1 MTIRCRAIHPESGN
15 SIVPVDHFVYLAFA
29 MMAHTTS
36 PTGVSKYVQ
45 MMENKMSEILASLT
59 KWFSERPQW
68 LQIAATRLL
77 QQPELSEQ
85 DVSELATLCQQE
97 ADGKLPKITCSF
109 PATVFSQRTVGSLRL
124 CSISEVEGV
133 NALAPK
139 KPLEFGKG
147 NITIVYGNNG
157 SGKSGYVRLLK
168 HVCGARETGILYRN
182 VYKLGS
188 ALQKACISFEQDGVK
203 KSYTW
208 SGQRGCDDLNSVD
221 IFDTSF
227 GKVFV
232 SSEDEVSYE
241 PPVLSFFSSLIFTCE
256 KVASALD
263 TEANRHQ
270 SKKPNIP
277 AEKKATPEGIWYE
290 TITAK
295 ASTQDIDKHCA
306 FSSADETEMQ
316 TLRQRLAEQAP
327 TEKAKRLRTQKQHI
341 DTLVRDTQKHLTQ
354 LSDEN
359 CQRIIAAKKKSILK
373 QAAADTAA
381 EKMFSGRELEGIGSD
396 VWKELWEAARN
407 YSVSAAYKQA
417 EYPNTSDGS
426 RCVLCHQTLTQEAKE
441 RLKSFESFVK
451 GEMQRA
457 ATDAAEEYNTAS
469 QTIEVL
475 PTSETLRA
483 RIDAGG
489 ILKDEVASQ
498 VVDFFVQLQARKDML
513 FGIDSED
520 VITDPLPS
528 PKWIEEANTQSKLLG
543 ELAAKYDEDAKSDNR
558 EEIQKKLNSLQARKW
573 LSEHRAAIDE
583 EITRL
588 KLLKQIQEAKKST
601 NTRALSQKKGE
612 LAEALITDAFVQRFN
627 AELKALGASQ
637 VKVELVK
644 SKVSKGRV
652 LHKLQ
657 LQGGSQNGLADVL
670 SEGENRIV
678 SIAAFLADVTGKSN
692 QAPFIFDD
700 PISSLDQSY
709 EEAVVQRLIELSQD
723 KQVIVFTHR
732 LSLLGTVRHFAE
744 KKTIKSDVVSIRS
757 ADWGTGEPAPI
768 PLSQSDIKSALNTL
782 MNQRYQD
789 AKRASDNGEF
799 EYAEIL
805 LKSMCSDFRTLVERS
820 IENDL
825 LCGVV
830 QRFQRPVHTLKLKDL
845 AKLKDVDC
853 NLLDSLMTKYSGFEH
868 SQPTEA
874 PVELPKP
881 DDLLADMTSL
891 KHWREEYAKRPTSAV
906 TR

>member
-1 MTIRCRAIHPESGN
+1 MNTEVVN
-15 SIVPVDHFVYLAFA
+15 DL
-29 MMAHTTS
+29 
-36 PTGVSKYVQ
+36 
-45 MMENKMSEILASLT
+45 NK
-59 KWFSERPQW
+59 WVSERPQW

-77 QQPELSEQ
+77 QQSELTAN
-85 DVSELATLCQQE
+85 DVSELAKLCQQE
-97 ADGKLPKITCSF
+97 ADGKLSKTTCSF
-109 PATVFSQRTVGSLRL
+109 PATAFSQGAAGSLRL
-124 CSISEVEGV
+124 CSISEIEGV

-168 HVCGARETGILYRN
+168 HVCGARETGTLHRN
-182 VYKLGS
+182 VYKPG
-188 ALQKACISFEQDGVK
+188 AAAQKACISFEQDGVPK
-203 KSYTW
+203 THTW
-208 SGQRGCDDLNSVD
+208 SGQGICDELTSVD

-241 PPVLSFFSSLIFTCE
+241 PPVLSFFSSLILACE

-263 TEANRHQ
+263 IEANRHQ

-277 AEKKATPEGIWYE
+277 TDKKVTPEGIWYE
-290 TITAK
+290 AISAK
-295 ASTQDIDKHCA
+295 TSTQDIDKHCS
-306 FSSADETEMQ
+306 FGSADETEMQ
-316 TLRQRLAEQAP
+316 TLQQRLAEQAP
-327 TEKAKRLRTQKQHI
+327 AEKAKQLRKQKQHI
-341 DTLVRDTQKHLTQ
+341 DTLVQDAQKYLEQ
-354 LSDEN
+354 LSDESYR
-359 CQRIIAAKKKSILK
+359 RIIAAKKKSILK
-373 QAAADTAA
+373 KAAADTVA
-381 EKMFSGRELEGIGSD
+381 EKMFSGSELEGIGSD
-396 VWKELWEAARN
+396 VWKELWEAARS
-407 YSVSAAYKQA
+407 YSLSAAYKEA
-417 EYPNTSDGS
+417 EYPNVSDGS
-426 RCVLCHQTLTQEAKE
+426 RCVLCHQTLTQEARE
-441 RLKSFESFVK
+441 RLISFENFVK
-451 GEMQRA
+451 GEMQKA
-457 ATDAAEEYNTAS
+457 ATDAAKEYDTAR
-469 QTIEVL
+469 QTIEAL
-475 PTSETLRA
+475 PTSETLKT
-483 RIDAGG
+483 RIDAAG
-489 ILKDEVASQ
+489 IPQDVASQ
-498 VVDFFVQLQARKDML
+498 VTDFFAQLQARKDL
-513 FGIDSED
+513 LPGIDSEEA
-520 VITDPLPS
+520 IPDPLFS
-528 PKWIEEANTQSKLLG
+528 PKWIEEANAQSKNLG

-558 EEIQKKLNSLQARKW
+558 EEIKKKLNSLQTRKW
-573 LSEHRAAIDE
+573 LFEHRAAIDE
-583 EITRL
+583 EVTRL
-588 KLLKQIQEAKKST
+588 KLLNQIKAAKKSADT
-601 NTRALSQKKGE
+601 TALSRKKGE
-612 LAEALITDAFVQRFN
+612 LAEALITDAFVQRFK

-657 LQGGSQNGLADVL
+657 LRGASQNGLADVL

-744 KKTIKSDVVSIRS
+744 KKTIKPDVVSIRS

-789 AKRASDNGEF
+789 AKKASENGEF
-799 EYAEIL
+799 EHAEIL
-805 LKSMCSDFRTLVERS
+805 LKSICSDFRTLVERS

-845 AKLKDVDC
+845 AKLKDADC

-868 SQPTEA
+868 SQPTES

-891 KHWREEYAKRPTSAV
+891 KTWREEYLKRATL
-906 TR
+906 

>member
-1 MTIRCRAIHPESGN
+1 MGGISATLS
-15 SIVPVDHFVYLAFA
+15 
-29 MMAHTTS
+29 
-36 PTGVSKYVQ
+36 
-45 MMENKMSEILASLT
+45 

-77 QQPELSEQ
+77 QQSELNDT

-97 ADGKLPKITCSF
+97 ADGKLPKTACSF
-109 PATVFSQRTVGSLRL
+109 PATAFSQSAAGTLRL

-168 HVCGARETGILYRN
+168 HVCGARETGTLHRN
-182 VYKLGS
+182 VYKAGS
-188 ALQKACISFEQDGVK
+188 AVQKACISFEQDGVPK
-203 KSYTW
+203 THAW
-208 SGQRGCDDLNSVD
+208 SGQGICDELKSVD

-241 PPVLSFFSSLIFTCE
+241 PPVLSFFSSLIHACE
-256 KVASALD
+256 KVASVLD
-263 TEANRHQ
+263 AEANRHQ

-277 AEKKATPEGIWYE
+277 NDKKVTTEGIWYDA
-290 TITAK
+290 ISAK
-295 ASTQDIDKHCA
+295 TSAQDIDKHCA
-306 FSSADETEMQ
+306 FGGTDETEMQ
-316 TLRQRLAEQAP
+316 TLQQRLAEQAP
-327 TEKAKRLRTQKQHI
+327 ADKAKQLRKQKQHI
-341 DTLVRDTQKHLTQ
+341 DTLVQDAQKHIEQ
-354 LSDEN
+354 LSSEN
-359 CQRIIAAKKKSILK
+359 FRLTVGAKKELNYRKAIVKAAASDLSQEIKLDGVGDDVWRELWIAAKTYS
-373 QAAADTAA
+373 
-381 EKMFSGRELEGIGSD
+381 EKL
-396 VWKELWEAARN
+396 A
-407 YSVSAAYKQA
+407 
-417 EYPNTSDGS
+417 YPNEKYPFLENKAK
-426 RCVLCHQTLTQEAKE
+426 CVLCHQPLTYFAKQRFSSLE
-441 RLKSFESFVK
+441 KYVIGEVQAAADKATSEYENALKSVDQILGVDSLK
-451 GEMQRA
+451 
-457 ATDAAEEYNTAS
+457 S
-469 QTIEVL
+469 
-475 PTSETLRA
+475 
-483 RIDAGG
+483 RIDATA
-489 ILKDEVASQ
+489 IQNDEFSRQ
-498 VVDFFVQLQARKDML
+498 VTDFFAQLQARKDL
-513 FGIDSED
+513 LPGIDSEEA
-520 VITDPLPS
+520 IPDPLLP
-528 PKWIEEANTQSKLLG
+528 PKWIEEANAQSKSLG

-558 EEIQKKLNSLQARKW
+558 EEIKKNINSLQARKW

-583 EITRL
+583 EVTRL
-588 KLLKQIQEAKKST
+588 KLLNQIQEAKKST
-601 NTRALSQKKGE
+601 NTKALSQKKGE

-627 AELKALGASQ
+627 SELKALGASQ
-637 VKVELVK
+637 VKVDLVK

-652 LHKLQ
+652 LHRLQ
-657 LQGGSQNGLADVL
+657 LRGASQNGLADVL

-709 EEAVVQRLIELSQD
+709 EEFVVQRLIELSQD

-744 KKTIKSDVVSIRS
+744 KKSIKPDVVSIRS
-757 ADWGTGEPAPI
+757 TDWGTGEPAPI
-768 PLSQSDIKSALNTL
+768 PLSQGDIKSALNTL

-789 AKRASDNGEF
+789 AKKASDDGDF
-799 EYAEIL
+799 DRAERE
-805 LKSMCSDFRTLVERS
+805 LKSICSDFRILVERA

-845 AKLKDVDC
+845 AKLKDADC

-868 SQPTEA
+868 SQPTES

-881 DDLLADMTSL
+881 DDLLDDMTSL
-891 KHWREEYAKRPTSAV
+891 KSWREEYGKRPASAV
-906 TR
+906 SG

>member
-1 MTIRCRAIHPESGN
+1 
-15 SIVPVDHFVYLAFA
+15 
-29 MMAHTTS
+29 MAD
-36 PTGVSKYVQ
+36 
-45 MMENKMSEILASLT
+45 LT

-77 QQPELSEQ
+77 QQSELSDK
-85 DVSELATLCQQE
+85 DVSEFATLCQQE
-97 ADGKLPKITCSF
+97 ADGKLPKTPCSF
-109 PATVFSQRTVGSLRL
+109 PSTAFSHGVSGTLRL
-124 CSISEVEGV
+124 CSISDIEGV
-133 NALAPK
+133 NALAPR

-168 HVCGARETGILYRN
+168 HVCGARETGILHRN
-182 VYKLGS
+182 VYKPS
-188 ALQKACISFEQDGVK
+188 STIQKARISFEQNGIPK
-203 KSYTW
+203 THTW
-208 SGQRGCDDLNSVD
+208 SGQGICDDLDSVD

-232 SSEDEVSYE
+232 SREDEVSYE
-241 PPVLSFFSSLIFTCE
+241 PPVLSFFSLLILACE

-263 TEANRHQ
+263 AEANRHQ

-277 AEKKATPEGIWYE
+277 TDKKLTTEGIWYE
-290 TITAK
+290 AINAK
-295 ASTQDIDKHCA
+295 TTTQDIDKYSA
-306 FSSADETEMQ
+306 FGSTDETEIQ
-316 TLRQRLAEQAP
+316 TLQQRLAEQAP
-327 TEKAKRLRTQKQHI
+327 VEKAKQLRKQKQHI
-341 DTLVRDTQKHLTQ
+341 VTLVQDAQKYLEQ

-359 CQRIIAAKKKSILK
+359 CRRIIAAKKKSSLK
-373 QAAADTAA
+373 KTAADTAA
-381 EKMFSGRELEGIGSD
+381 EKMFYGSELEGIGSD

-407 YSVSAAYKQA
+407 YSVSSAYKET
-417 EYPNTSDGS
+417 EYPNVSNDS
-426 RCVLCHQTLTQEAKE
+426 RCVLCHQTLSQDAKD
-441 RLKSFESFVK
+441 RLISFENFVK
-451 GEMQRA
+451 GEMQKA
-457 ATDAAEEYNTAS
+457 ATNAAEEYETAS

-475 PTSETLRA
+475 PTSETLKT
-483 RIDAGG
+483 RIDAAG
-489 ILKDEVASQ
+489 ISQDEVSSQ
-498 VVDFFVQLQARKDML
+498 VTDFFAQLQARKDQL
-513 FGIDSED
+513 LKIDFKEA
-520 VITDPLPS
+520 IPDPPFS
-528 PKWIEEANTQSKLLG
+528 PKWIEEANAHSKTLG
-543 ELAAKYDEDAKSDNR
+543 ELAAKYDEDVKSDNR
-558 EEIQKKLNSLQARKW
+558 EEVKKKLNSLKAKKW

-583 EITRL
+583 EVTQL
-588 KLLKQIQEAKKST
+588 KLLNQIQKAKKST
-601 NTRALSQKKGE
+601 NTKVLSQKKGE

-637 VKVELVK
+637 LKVELVK

-657 LQGGSQNGLADVL
+657 LRGASQNGLAEVL

-744 KKTIKSDVVSIRS
+744 KKTIKLDVVSIRS

-768 PLSQSDIKSALNTL
+768 PVSQSDIKSTLNTL

-789 AKRASDNGEF
+789 AKKASENGEF
-799 EYAEIL
+799 EHAEIL
-805 LKSMCSDFRTLVERS
+805 VKSMCSDFRTLVERS
-820 IENDL
+820 VENDL

-830 QRFQRPVHTLKLKDL
+830 QRFQRPVQTLKLKSL
-845 AKLKDVDC
+845 AKLKDTDC

-868 SQPTEA
+868 SQPTES
-874 PVELPKP
+874 PVELPNP
-881 DDLLADMTSL
+881 DELLVDMDLL
-891 KHWREEYAKRPTSAV
+891 KKWRMEYISRTPK
-906 TR
+906 

>member
-1 MTIRCRAIHPESGN
+1 MS
-15 SIVPVDHFVYLAFA
+15 
-29 MMAHTTS
+29 
-36 PTGVSKYVQ
+36 GVSA
-45 MMENKMSEILASLT
+45 LLT

-77 QQPELSEQ
+77 QQSELTGK
-85 DVSELATLCQQE
+85 DVSELATMCQQE
-97 ADGKLPKITCSF
+97 ADGKLPKTTCSF
-109 PATVFSQRTVGSLRL
+109 PTTAFSQGAAGTLRL
-124 CSISEVEGV
+124 CSISDVEGV

-168 HVCGARETGILYRN
+168 HVCGARETGTLHRN
-182 VYKLGS
+182 VYKPSS
-188 ALQKACISFEQDGVK
+188 AVQKACISFEQDGIPK
-203 KSYTW
+203 THTW
-208 SGQRGCDDLNSVD
+208 SGQGICDDLNSVD

-241 PPVLSFFSSLIFTCE
+241 PPVLSFFSSLILACE
-256 KVASALD
+256 KLASALD
-263 TEANRHQ
+263 AEANRHQ

-277 AEKKATPEGIWYE
+277 ADKKVTPEGIWYE
-290 TITAK
+290 AISAK
-295 ASTQDIDKHCA
+295 TSTQDIDKHCT
-306 FSSADETEMQ
+306 FSSADETEIQ
-316 TLRQRLAEQAP
+316 TLQQRLAEQAP
-327 TEKAKRLRTQKQHI
+327 AEKAKRLRKQKQHI
-341 DTLVRDTQKHLTQ
+341 DTLVQDAQKYLEQ

-359 CQRIIAAKKKSILK
+359 YRRIIAAKKKSILK
-373 QAAADTAA
+373 KTAAGTAA
-381 EKMFSGRELEGIGSD
+381 EKVFSGSELEGIGSD

-407 YSVSAAYKQA
+407 YSVSAAYKEA
-417 EYPNTSDGS
+417 EYPNVSDGS

-441 RLKSFESFVK
+441 RLISFENFVK
-451 GEMQRA
+451 GEMQKA
-457 ATDAAEEYNTAS
+457 AMDAAKEYETAS

-475 PTSETLRA
+475 PTSEMLKI
-483 RIDAGG
+483 RIDAAG
-489 ILKDEVASQ
+489 IPPDEIASQ
-498 VVDFFVQLQARKDML
+498 VMDFFAQLQARKDL
-513 FGIDSED
+513 LPGIDSEEA
-520 VITDPLPS
+520 IPGPLLS
-528 PKWIEEANTQSKLLG
+528 PKWIEEANALSKGLG

-558 EEIQKKLNSLQARKW
+558 EEIKKKLNSLQARKW
-573 LSEHRAAIDE
+573 LSEHRTAIDE
-583 EITRL
+583 EVNRL
-588 KLLKQIQEAKKST
+588 KLLNQIQEAKKST
-601 NTRALSQKKGE
+601 NTKALSQKKGE

-627 AELKALGASQ
+627 AELKALRASQ

-657 LQGGSQNGLADVL
+657 LRGASQSGLADVL

-744 KKTIKSDVVSIRS
+744 KKSIKPDVVSIRS

-768 PLSQSDIKSALNTL
+768 PLSQGDIKTALNTL

-789 AKRASDNGEF
+789 VKKARENGEF
-799 EYAEIL
+799 EHAEIL
-805 LKSMCSDFRTLVERS
+805 LKSMCSDFRTVVERS
-820 IENDL
+820 IESDL

-868 SQPTEA
+868 SQPAES

-881 DDLLADMTSL
+881 DDLLTDMTAL
-891 KHWREEYAKRPTSAV
+891 KNWREEYAKRSV
-906 TR
+906 SEVSG

>member
-1 MTIRCRAIHPESGN
+1 MSGI
-15 SIVPVDHFVYLAFA
+15 S
-29 MMAHTTS
+29 
-36 PTGVSKYVQ
+36 
-45 MMENKMSEILASLT
+45 ASLT

-77 QQPELSEQ
+77 QQSELTDK

-97 ADGKLPKITCSF
+97 ADGKLPKTTCSF
-109 PATVFSQRTVGSLRL
+109 PATAFSQGTAGSLRL
-124 CSISEVEGV
+124 CSISDVEGV

-168 HVCGARETGILYRN
+168 HVCGARETGTLHHN
-182 VYKLGS
+182 VYKPGS
-188 ALQKACISFEQDGVK
+188 AVQKACISFEQDGIP
-203 KSYTW
+203 KSHTW
-208 SGQRGCDDLNSVD
+208 SGQGICDDLNSVD

-241 PPVLSFFSSLIFTCE
+241 PPVLSFFSSLILACE

-277 AEKKATPEGIWYE
+277 ADKKVTPEGVWYE
-290 TITAK
+290 AISAK
-295 ASTQDIDKHCA
+295 TSTQDIDKHCT
-306 FSSADETEMQ
+306 FGSAGETEMQ
-316 TLRQRLAEQAP
+316 TLQQRLDQKAPAE
-327 TEKAKRLRTQKQHI
+327 EAKRLRNQKQHI
-341 DTLVRDTQKHLTQ
+341 DTLVQDAKKYLEQ

-359 CQRIIAAKKKSILK
+359 YRRIIAAKKKSILK
-373 QAAADTAA
+373 KAAADTAA
-381 EKMFSGRELEGIGSD
+381 EKVFSGSELEGIGSD

-407 YSVSAAYKQA
+407 FSVSAAYKEA
-417 EYPNTSDGS
+417 EYPNVSDGS

-441 RLKSFESFVK
+441 RLISFENFVK
-451 GEMQRA
+451 GEMQKA
-457 ATDAAEEYNTAS
+457 ATDAAKEYDTAS
-469 QTIEVL
+469 QTIEAL
-475 PTSETLRA
+475 PTSETLKT
-483 RIDAGG
+483 RIDAAG
-489 ILKDEVASQ
+489 IPQDEVASQ
-498 VVDFFVQLQARKDML
+498 VTDFFAQLQARKDL
-513 FGIDSED
+513 LPGIDSEEA
-520 VITDPLPS
+520 IPDPLLS
-528 PKWIEEANTQSKLLG
+528 PKWIEEANAQSKNLG

-558 EEIQKKLNSLQARKW
+558 EEIKKKLNSLQTRKW

-583 EITRL
+583 EVTRL
-588 KLLKQIQEAKKST
+588 KLLNQIQEAKKST
-601 NTRALSQKKGE
+601 NTKALSQKKGE

-657 LQGGSQNGLADVL
+657 LRGASQNGLADVL

-744 KKTIKSDVVSIRS
+744 KKTIKPDVVSIRS

-789 AKRASDNGEF
+789 AKKASENGEF
-799 EYAEIL
+799 EHVEIL
-805 LKSMCSDFRTLVERS
+805 LKSICSDFRTLVERS

-845 AKLKDVDC
+845 AKLKDADC

-868 SQPTEA
+868 SQPTES

-881 DDLLADMTSL
+881 DDLLTDMTSL
-891 KHWREEYAKRPTSAV
+891 KNWREEYAKRPASAV
-906 TR
+906 TG